1 MNKNIKLAVAGAVL
15 AMSETAANAG
25 IIIPAGDWTL
35 DINGNV
41 NAYMNFTKGKDNNVV
56 TGGLAATEQAT
67 GSSTVKGINTGLLP
81 AWIGFT
87 GKTRQNDL
95 DVEFTIS
102 MQPGVSA
109 NDISGDGAFVDGT
122 TASNGSKMLNRQTYV
137 SFGDKSWGSFKL
149 GKDIGIFAQ
158 DAILNDMTLLG
169 VGSGAGLSGST
180 ANTTNGGIGTGYL
193 YAAWKGQ
200 VAYTTPN
207 MNGFQ
212 ATVGITNPNMGGLTT
227 SQDRF
232 GFEGKASY
240 SFAANDMTGKIW
252 VSGLS
257 NKVNT
262 NAVDAVAAAYGC
274 LAVSDGVTVCATANN
289 TIVRAAVTAVPSYE
303 YTASVFD
310 IGANLNVAGFGLTG
324 YYYDGRGVGTTL
336 VGSNAISGDG
346 ARRDSNGGYVQLTYV
361 LPVKTKLGL
370 AYGTSRLDMAGNDAT
385 TLLKTN
391 DRVTVGAYHPLT
403 KHLNLVAEY
412 NHITAENHAGA
423 ENKSYTGSLGAI
435 LFF

>member
-15 AMSETAANAG
+15 ALSASANAG

-41 NAYMNFTKGKDNNVV
+41 NAYMNFTRGNDSTAI
-56 TGGLAATEQAT
+56 TGGLAATRQT
-67 GSSTVKGINTGLLP
+67 SGSNTVKGINTGLLP

-102 MQPGVSA
+102 LQPGASA

-122 TASNGSKMLNRQTYV
+122 TASNGSKVLNRQTYV
-137 SFGDKSWGSFKL
+137 SFGDKSWGSIKL
-149 GKDIGIFAQ
+149 GKDIGIFAS

-169 VGSGAGLSGST
+169 VGSGAGLSGSS

-207 MNGFQ
+207 FNGFQ
-212 ATVGITNPNMGGLTT
+212 ATVGLTNPNMGGLTT

-232 GFEGKASY
+232 GVEGKASY
-240 SFAANDMTGKIW
+240 SFAANDVTGKIW

-257 NKVNT
+257 NKVQT
-262 NAVDAVAAAYGC
+262 NEVTAVTALYASVATGSAAST
-274 LAVSDGVTVCATANN
+274 L
-289 TIVRAAVTAVPSYE
+289 VRAAVSAVPSYE

-310 IGANLNVAGFGLTG
+310 IGANVNVAGFGLTG
-324 YYYDGRGVGTTL
+324 YYYNGQGVGTTL
-336 VGSNAISGDG
+336 VGANAISADG
-346 ARRDSNGGYVQLTYV
+346 QKRDSDGGYVQLTYV
-361 LPVKTKLGL
+361 LPVKTKLG
-370 AYGTSRLDMAGNDAT
+370 AAWGTSKLDRAGNDAT
-385 TLLKTN
+385 TTLKSN
-391 DRVTVGAYHPLT
+391 ERWTVGAYHPLT

-412 NHITAENHAGA
+412 NHITSENHAGA
-423 ENKSYTGSLGAI
+423 ENESNTGSLGAI

>member
-15 AMSETAANAG
+15 AMSASAANAG
-25 IIIPAGDWTL
+25 IVIPAGDWTL
-35 DINGNV
+35 DVNGNV
-41 NAYMNFTKGKDNNVV
+41 NAYMNITKGNDSNTI
-56 TGGLAATEQAT
+56 TGGALAATRQT
-67 GSSTVKGINTGLLP
+67 SGSNTVKGINTGLLP
-81 AWIGFT
+81 AWLGFT

-102 MQPGVSA
+102 LQPGASA

-122 TASNGSKMLNRQTYV
+122 TASNGSKMLNRQTYL
-137 SFGDKSWGSFKL
+137 SFGDKSWGSIKL
-149 GKDIGIFAQ
+149 GKDIGIFAS

-169 VGSGAGLSGST
+169 VGSGAGLSGSS

-200 VAYTTPN
+200 IAYTTPN

-227 SQDRF
+227 SQSRF
-232 GFEGKASY
+232 GMEGKASY
-240 SFAANDMTGKIW
+240 SFAANDATGKIW

-257 NKVNT
+257 NRVKT
-262 NAVDAVAAAYGC
+262 DEIDAVTAAYGS
-274 LAVSDGVTVCATANN
+274 VSAASTTN
-289 TIVRAAVTAVPSYE
+289 TITVRAAVTGVDSFS
-303 YTASVFD
+303 YTANVFD
-310 IGANLNVAGFGLTG
+310 IGATVNYAGFGLTG
-324 YYYDGRGVGTTL
+324 YYYNGEGVGTTL
-336 VGSNAISGDG
+336 VGNSAHDSNGKK
-346 ARRDSNGGYVQLTYV
+346 RDSDGGYVQLTYV
-361 LPVKTKLGL
+361 LPVKTKLGV
-370 AYGTSRLDMAGNDAT
+370 AWGQSNLDKTDADSD

-391 DRVTVGAYHPLT
+391 ERWTLGAYHPLT

-412 NHITAENHAGA
+412 NHITSENHVGA